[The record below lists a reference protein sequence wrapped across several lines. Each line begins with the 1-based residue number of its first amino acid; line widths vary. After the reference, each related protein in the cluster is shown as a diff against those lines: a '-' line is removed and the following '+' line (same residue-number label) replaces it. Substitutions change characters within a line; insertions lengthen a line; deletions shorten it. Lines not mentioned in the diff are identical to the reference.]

1 MFINPTIISRNQI
14 YSSILNSL
22 RWNNNCYLY
31 NSIKPSVSYSSFK
44 NGFRI
49 YLQLERGLSDNTL
62 SAYLHDVDLLIG
74 FLSDEKK
81 EKKMQDLT
89 LNDLRDFVEYI
100 NEMNLGVSSQSR
112 IISGI
117 KTFFRYLLLENVIR
131 IDPSELLDSPKI
143 GSKLPEVLALSE
155 IEQLIDCVDLSS
167 PEGERNKAIL
177 EALYGCGLRVS
188 ELINLKISDLHFKE
202 DIITVTG
209 KGNKQRL
216 VPIGA
221 SAQKQISI
229 YKDQVRNHIVP
240 QKNAEETL
248 FLNNRGGKLSRQMI
262 FILVR
267 NLAEKA
273 GIRKTISPHTFRHSF
288 ATHLVQNGADL
299 RAVQELLGHVS
310 ITTTEIYT
318 HLNEKDL
325 RNAILKYH
333 PRNQ

>member
-1 MFINPTIISRNQI
+1 MQYYQDDKTDELYFSPGQLYLSLKNQF
-14 YSSILNSL
+14 YF
-22 RWNNNCYLY
+22 
-31 NSIKPSVSYSSFK
+31 VSYSSYK

-49 YLQLERGLSDNTL
+49 YLQLERGLSENTL
-62 SAYLHDVDLLIG
+62 NAYLHDVDLLFR
-74 FLSDEKK
+74 FLSEEKK
-81 EKKMQDLT
+81 DKSISEIT
-89 LNDLRDFVEYI
+89 LDDLRGLVSYI
-100 NEMNLGVSSQSR
+100 HQMKLGESSQSR

-117 KTFFRYLLLENVIR
+117 KAFFRYLMLEKVIDS
-131 IDPSELLDSPKI
+131 DPSELLESPKI
-143 GSKLPEVLALSE
+143 GQKLPEVLAVNE
-155 IEQLIDCVDLSS
+155 INNIIDIIDLSA
-167 PEGERNKAIL
+167 PEGGRNKAII
-177 EALYGCGLRVS
+177 ETLYGCGLRVS

-202 DIITVTG
+202 GIILVTG

-216 VPIGA
+216 VPIGT
-221 SAQKQISI
+221 SAQKQITI
-229 YKDQVRNHIVP
+229 YKDQVRNHLSP
-240 QKNAEETL
+240 KKNAEGIL

-267 NLAEKA
+267 KLVEKA
-273 GIRKTISPHTFRHSF
+273 GIHKTISPHTFRHSF

-325 RNAILKYH
+325 RRAILKYH